1 MSIPI
6 STPVISGPAS
16 TKLGKPTKPAN
27 GTVVKPTGLP
37 VFVSGANGVNGVFVG
52 SAFAVV
58 LGGVLALVL

>member
-1 MSIPI
+1 VSIPA

-16 TKLGKPTKPAN
+16 TKIGKPTKPAN

-37 VFVSGANGVNGVFVG
+37 VFVSGASGVHAVVG

>member
-1 MSIPI
+1 MSIPA
-6 STPVISGPAS
+6 STPVMSGPAS
-16 TKLGKPTKPAN
+16 TKMVIPKPSN

-37 VFVSGANGVNGVFVG
+37 VFVSGASGINVVVG